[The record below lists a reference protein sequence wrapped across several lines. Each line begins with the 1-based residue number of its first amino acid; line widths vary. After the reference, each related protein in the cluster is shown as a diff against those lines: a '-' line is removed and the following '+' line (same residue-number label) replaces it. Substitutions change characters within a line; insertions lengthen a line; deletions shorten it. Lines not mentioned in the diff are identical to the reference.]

1 MLAAEYLL
9 LYSELIRQT
18 EIAKKKKRCQGLEEV
33 FSSNQDNKNVNESLN
48 KKDNKNVN
56 ESLNKEEANAETL
69 TKKNF

>member
-1 MLAAEYLL
+1 M
-9 LYSELIRQT
+9 
-18 EIAKKKKRCQGLEEV
+18 
-33 FSSNQDNKNVNESLN
+33 NESLN